1 MINYNGDLVAYE
13 DITITPDNRA
23 FKYGDSIFE
32 TIKVIDGKLIFW
44 EDHYFR
50 LMASMRMLRMK
61 IPMNFTLEFLQQEIL
76 KIAHVDNKNRKRR
89 ARISITRKDGGFYL
103 PKTNQIDYLID
114 IKEIEYSIKSTYR
127 VDLFKDFY
135 LSSSHLST
143 VKTNNKITN
152 TLASIY
158 AHENELDNSILLNER
173 KGIVEVTNA
182 NLFLIKG
189 TLIKTPALSEGCLK
203 GIIREKVKSI
213 IDSNNEYTLEETIIS
228 PFEILKADEMFI
240 TNSIIGI
247 QPITHYRKKKFTR
260 IISEKLSKSL
270 RILEISS
277 K

>member
-228 PFEILKADEMFI
+228 PFEILKADEIFI
-240 TNSIIGI
+240 TNSVIGI